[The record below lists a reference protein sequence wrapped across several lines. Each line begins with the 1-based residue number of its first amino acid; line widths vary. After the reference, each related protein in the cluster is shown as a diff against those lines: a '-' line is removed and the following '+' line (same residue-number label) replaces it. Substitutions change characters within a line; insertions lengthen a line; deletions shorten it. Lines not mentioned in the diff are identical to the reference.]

1 MAEPGPGDRGHL
13 AGLRSRPDLNGR
25 RVEVRGPAPG
35 KDGAPR
41 LAVRL
46 LSGGGAGAVLKVK
59 AANLQLDDADDGLNG
74 RGPALDTLVE
84 AMQALS
90 TTPALVPGD
99 EDWRDWGNLPAGLL
113 ANIAG
118 KLVARAPQMGR
129 CPAASEGSSSEEN
142 PKWVVDYLYRK
153 RTLGLS
159 AFAMVCKA
167 WRKMQLEALRD
178 WAKGP
183 AMADMLTAIAVFVN
197 TQEAD
202 FDATF
207 RYVVEAIEERE
218 RSGAPRLLPD
228 CPIAKA
234 FRFQEE
240 RRTSCCQS
248 DRVMYEMPEALTM
261 RLGIPGPNK
270 GAPPCT
276 LEDCLKNYVEER
288 VVVSDDGRRRPD
300 APNSRRRVGQVGEGV
315 GQSTTRY

>member
-1 MAEPGPGDRGHL
+1 MAPKKKGKGKKKGKRKKAPDWEKKVGKARG
-13 AGLRSRPDLNGR
+13 SP
-25 RVEVRGPAPG
+25 
-35 KDGAPR
+35 
-41 LAVRL
+41 
-46 LSGGGAGAVLKVK
+46 
-59 AANLQLDDADDGLNG
+59 ADDGG

-202 FDATF
+202 LNVTF
-207 RYVVEAIEERE
+207 AYVVEAIEGRE

-228 CPIAKA
+228 CPFAEA
-234 FRFQEE
+234 FRFEEE
-240 RRTSCCQS
+240 RRILCCQS
-248 DRVMYEMPEALTM
+248 NRVMYEMPEELTM
-261 RLGIPGPNK
+261 RLGRIHIPGPNK
-270 GAPPCT
+270 GAPPCA
-276 LEDCLKNYVEER
+276 LEDCLKNYSAEER
-288 VVVSDDGRRRPD
+288 VVSDDGRRRPD
-300 APNSRRRVGQVGEGV
+300 AQNSRRRDGQVG
-315 GQSTTRY
+315 

>member
-1 MAEPGPGDRGHL
+1 
-13 AGLRSRPDLNGR
+13 
-25 RVEVRGPAPG
+25 
-35 KDGAPR
+35 
-41 LAVRL
+41 
-46 LSGGGAGAVLKVK
+46 
-59 AANLQLDDADDGLNG
+59 
-74 RGPALDTLVE
+74 
-84 AMQALS
+84 MQALS

-99 EDWRDWGNLPAGLL
+99 EDWRDWGRLPAGLL

-142 PKWVVDYLYRK
+142 PNWVVDYLYRK

-167 WRKMQLEALRD
+167 WRKMQLKALRD

-183 AMADMLTAIAVFVN
+183 AMADMLTAIAVFAN
-197 TQEAD
+197 THEADLEAD

-207 RYVVEAIEERE
+207 AHVVEAIKGRE

-240 RRTSCCQS
+240 RRILCCQS
-248 DRVMYEMPEALTM
+248 DRVMYEVLYDLTM

-276 LEDCLKNYVEER
+276 LEDCLKMRSVKER
-288 VVVSDDGRRRPD
+288 VSDDGAQAQSWPPTCRRADTARPTLRRRPD
-300 APNSRRRVGQVGEGV
+300 APNSRRRVEQVGG
-315 GQSTTRY
+315 GARQSTTRY

>member
-1 MAEPGPGDRGHL
+1 
-13 AGLRSRPDLNGR
+13 
-25 RVEVRGPAPG
+25 
-35 KDGAPR
+35 
-41 LAVRL
+41 
-46 LSGGGAGAVLKVK
+46 
-59 AANLQLDDADDGLNG
+59 
-74 RGPALDTLVE
+74 
-84 AMQALS
+84 
-90 TTPALVPGD
+90 
-99 EDWRDWGNLPAGLL
+99 
-113 ANIAG
+113 
-118 KLVARAPQMGR
+118 MGR
-129 CPAASEGSSSEEN
+129 CPAASEEN

-183 AMADMLTAIAVFVN
+183 AMADMLTAIALFVN

-202 FDATF
+202 FNVTF
-207 RYVVEAIEERE
+207 LNVVEAIEGRE

-240 RRTSCCQS
+240 RRTLCCQS
-248 DRVMYEMPEALTM
+248 GRVLYGASNDLTM

-300 APNSRRRVGQVGEGV
+300 APNSRRRVGQVGGGA
-315 GQSTTRY
+315 GQVLTQGRPPARRRASCRP